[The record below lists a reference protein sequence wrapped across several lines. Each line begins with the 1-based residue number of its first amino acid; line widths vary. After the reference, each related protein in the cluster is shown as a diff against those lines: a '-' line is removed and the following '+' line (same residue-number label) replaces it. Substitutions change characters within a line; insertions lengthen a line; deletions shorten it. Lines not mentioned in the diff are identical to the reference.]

1 MASRQE
7 QGPTTD
13 VTGSPVS
20 RSRGARPGEVLGE
33 RYEIL
38 ERIGKDAFATN
49 HRAQDQETEKPCVV
63 RLIDPSLLGKT
74 PPRAIADALSEA
86 IGVGNRFLPALLDA
100 DVDEKGRLYVVESPP
115 SGASLREVLSS
126 RRARGD
132 ALSPKEALPVI
143 SSLAAAVEAIPE
155 PLHHGD
161 VRLDRIWLGEAGLT
175 LTFPFVVAKLPPISV
190 ATAAQGDPVLSRTMA
205 PELSRGV
212 STSAADR
219 FGVACVAYEC
229 LTGTLPKPG
238 EPAPERLRSIADALD
253 SLLVKDHEKRPKSL
267 DPLVEAIAKVADLPI
282 PNVDPGAYDG
292 AKKASGNPTSGLLL
306 PPDEVVEPTP
316 MGAPTRNRRA
326 LMMDTIEETSLDLV
340 ESTAKVPPMSADA
353 AAEAL
358 GQPAKSRGSDDDY
371 DDLALTDKARPLART
386 GSDEHTH
393 PRARKEDLK
402 RTREEAKPKRKGR
415 LPEGAAEGGT
425 QEIDA
430 EDILDDE
437 PTDATRKKGQ
447 LPEGAAEGGT
457 QEILAEDLE
466 ELPSGKT
473 TPRGETPGTSA
484 RSPRDDEP
492 KKRRKKSGEG
502 TQQVLAEDILEVV
515 DAEDEAPKPAAEG
528 TQQVRAEDIIEA
540 RSADRDGDG
549 DDRVAPHL
557 LAAALSDGSEK
568 KSGSADAPKRER
580 KVSVP
585 DIDPRLMR
593 AALGVEMDADEDDDE
608 EVEAAAPK
616 KRLPPAPAKKE
627 AAPKPVAPPPGRLPP
642 APKASKPSPR
652 AAPMAASKP
661 APAPAP
667 APKPAAPA
675 SAASKSTPPFEKRK
689 DPTPKVVLTGEY
701 DADEESSID
710 GTSVAPY
717 AAPLAARQSA
727 MGKWILIGA
736 VVLATIIILGG
747 VLIASQRR
755 AEAERERR
763 LQQRFLE
770 LQQESGTNEE

>member
-1 MASRQE
+1 
-7 QGPTTD
+7 
-13 VTGSPVS
+13 
-20 RSRGARPGEVLGE
+20 VLGE

-49 HRAQDQETEKPCVV
+49 HRAQDQETEKPCIV
-63 RLIDPSLLGKT
+63 RLVDPFLLGKT
-74 PPRAIADALSEA
+74 PPRAVADALSDT
-86 IGVGNRFLPALLDA
+86 IGVGNRFLPGLLDA
-100 DVDEKGRLYVVESPP
+100 DVDEKDRLYVVEAPP

-132 ALSPKEALPVI
+132 ALSPEEALPVI

-161 VRLDRIWLGEAGLT
+161 VRLDRIWLGEEGLT
-175 LTFPFVVAKLPPISV
+175 LTFPFVVAALPPISV

-212 STSAADR
+212 SGGAADR

-229 LTGTLPKPG
+229 LTGKLPTPG
-238 EPAPERLRSIADALD
+238 GPAPETLRSVADALND
-253 SLLVKDHEKRPKSL
+253 LLVKDPEKRPTSL
-267 DPLVEAIAKVADLPI
+267 DPLVEAIAKMADLPI

-340 ESTAKVPPMSADA
+340 ESTAKVAPMSAEA

-358 GQPAKSRGSDDDY
+358 GHPQGDDRDDDY

-402 RTREEAKPKRKGR
+402 RTRQEAGKAKAKAKAKG
-415 LPEGAAEGGT
+415 LPEGAAKEGT
-425 QEIDA
+425 QEILA
-430 EDILDDE
+430 EDIFDDE
-437 PTDATRKKGQ
+437 PTDTKRKKGQ

-457 QEILAEDLE
+457 QEILADELE

-473 TPRGETPGTSA
+473 TPRG
-484 RSPRDDEP
+484 DKP
-492 KKRRKKSGEG
+492 KKRKKSGEG
-502 TQQVLAEDILEVV
+502 TQQVRAEDILEVV
-515 DAEDEAPKPAAEG
+515 DPDDEEPKPAAEG
-528 TQQVRAEDIIEA
+528 TQQVRAEDILEA
-540 RSADRDGDG
+540 RSVDRAGGG

-557 LAAALSDGSEK
+557 LAAALADGSEA
-568 KSGSADAPKRER
+568 KSKTTPTPADAAKRKR

-593 AALGVEMDADEDDDE
+593 AALGVEMDADEAD
-608 EVEAAAPK
+608 APK
-616 KRLPPAPAKKE
+616 KRLPPAPAKKP
-627 AAPKPVAPPPGRLPP
+627 AAPKTAAPQPVAPPPGRLPP
-642 APKASKPSPR
+642 APKASKP
-652 AAPMAASKP
+652 APKPSP

-667 APKPAAPA
+667 ISASPPKPAAPA
-675 SAASKSTPPFEKRK
+675 PAAAKSTPPLEKRR
-689 DPTPKVVLTGEY
+689 DPTPKMVLTGEY
-701 DADEESSID
+701 DADEDSSI
-710 GTSVAPY
+710 GATSVAPY

-736 VVLATIIILGG
+736 VVLASIIILGG

-755 AEAERERR
+755 SEAERERR

-770 LQQESGTNEE
+770 LQQESGTSNEE